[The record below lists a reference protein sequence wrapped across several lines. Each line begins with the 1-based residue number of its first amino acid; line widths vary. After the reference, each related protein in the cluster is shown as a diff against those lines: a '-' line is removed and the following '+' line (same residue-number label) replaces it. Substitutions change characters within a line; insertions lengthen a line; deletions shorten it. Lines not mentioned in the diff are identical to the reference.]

1 MIMKFTRLVALL
13 AAAVPTLA
21 LAQTAPQYT
30 IQDLGVVSPLVY
42 SQAFGNSS
50 SGNYVVGRS
59 LYVDTNSTPGSY
71 WPGSLYNVTTGAL
84 TGLNGTSGHTYVWD
98 YSVNNS
104 GVSVGVSAT
113 DTTGAGAVPTMWV
126 NGTAT
131 QLNLPGIAGGVGHA
145 YGINNS
151 GIAVGSVG
159 SGVGEYG
166 AIYNTNTNTTKVL
179 TSVISGDGSYMQT
192 AKAISDNGIV
202 VGVGVDANSRNV
214 ALVYNTNK
222 ADSDPTAMYSL
233 QMPAYN
239 GFNSSLAFNI
249 SDNGQ
254 YIVGS
259 SGNNTQAFIW
269 SAGTG
274 TLLATLPSMSS
285 TGGLND
291 VNNSG
296 WAVGSSGGQYSNPF
310 LYANGQTY
318 LMSDIISNIAGWN
331 FTTTTSAS
339 AMGIA
344 DDGSIV
350 GTAQIN
356 GIEHMYRA
364 TLISAVPEPAT
375 YALMIGGLLAVGSVA
390 RRRRAANDNKN

>member
-1 MIMKFTRLVALL
+1 MIQKFTRLVAVL

-59 LYVDTNSTPGSY
+59 LYVDTNSTPGTY
-71 WPGSLYNVTTGAL
+71 WPGSLYNVSTGAL
-84 TGLNGTSGHTYVWD
+84 SGLTGTSGHNYVWD
-98 YSVNNS
+98 YAVNNS

-113 DTTGAGAVPTMWV
+113 DTSGAGAVPTVWV

-159 SGVGEYG
+159 SGMGEYG

-179 TSVISGDGSYMQT
+179 TSVITSDGSYMQT
-192 AKAISDNGIV
+192 VRAISDNGIA
-202 VGVGVDANSRNV
+202 VGIGVNAGSLNV

-222 ADSDPTAMYSL
+222 ADSDPTAMYAL
-233 QMPAYN
+233 QIPAYA
-239 GFNSSLAFNI
+239 GGYNSSLAFNI
-249 SDNGQ
+249 SANGQ

-259 SGNNTQAFIW
+259 SGNNSQAFIW

-285 TGGLND
+285 SGGMND
-291 VNNSG
+291 VNDSG
-296 WAVGSSGGQYSNPF
+296 WAVGSSGGRYSNPF

-318 LMSDIISNIAGWN
+318 LMSDIITNIAGWN
-331 FTTTTSAS
+331 FTTTTSAA

-344 DDGSIV
+344 NDGSIV

-364 TLISAVPEPAT
+364 TLVSAVPEPAS
-375 YALMIGGLLAVGSVA
+375 YALMLGGLLAVGSVA
-390 RRRRAANDNKN
+390 RRRRAANDKR